1 MQGLRYLSVALES
14 VGEVTLGEHLYR
26 RISFSEL
33 GPTLLER
40 ELTLHGSIYRGDK
53 EVYRRISESTS
64 FEETIR
70 SHDRLPLPA
79 SNHKETSLTDP
90 WLQPPKNLSRA
101 QLGQIS
107 VSGPWQR

>member
-53 EVYRRISESTS
+53 EVYGRISESIS
-64 FEETIR
+64 LR